1 VVEKGLESDYPSR
14 ITSAFGDFPS
24 PRGCPPVVMQMR
36 GLAIFG
42 QALGLLGTFATANE
56 FHRVLRFRDWFYGTP
71 AITELGVRRTRPFI
85 GHITVAYI
93 ERSLALDERRRL
105 ASSVDG
111 INQALGAEP
120 PRVPPG
126 ARRTTCVLSPGRV
139 PRPCGAAGGQTL
151 THALHRRISPGT
163 SRLAPREAA
172 QRNTPCASDCNHPP
186 QRTRRVDGHRPQC
199 SVSESSIGD
208 YSYLAGHVSMVW
220 TDMGKFCS
228 IAAQTRIN
236 PGNHPT
242 WRVTQ
247 HQRDLPAH
255 PYGFDTVEDAD
266 FFRWRS
272 DHRCTIGHDVW
283 IGHGVTV
290 IAGRKIGI
298 GAVIGSGA
306 VVTRDIPPYAIAV
319 GVPARVVK
327 FRFPPDVVE
336 KLLATQWWDWDRAT
350 LEERFKDLLDP
361 EVFLRKYG
369 DTPAPHSAPAPTPE

>member
-1 VVEKGLESDYPSR
+1 
-14 ITSAFGDFPS
+14 
-24 PRGCPPVVMQMR
+24 
-36 GLAIFG
+36 
-42 QALGLLGTFATANE
+42 
-56 FHRVLRFRDWFYGTP
+56 LRRKRASIP
-71 AITELGVRRTRPFI
+71 AIIRP
-85 GHITVAYI
+85 G
-93 ERSLALDERRRL
+93 E
-105 ASSVDG
+105 
-111 INQALGAEP
+111 
-120 PRVPPG
+120 
-126 ARRTTCVLSPGRV
+126 SPSIS
-139 PRPCGAAGGQTL
+139 ATY
-151 THALHRRISPGT
+151 RRI
-163 SRLAPREAA
+163 
-172 QRNTPCASDCNHPP
+172 Q
-186 QRTRRVDGHRPQC
+186 
-199 SVSESSIGD
+199 
-208 YSYLAGHVSMVW
+208 
-220 TDMGKFCS
+220 
-228 IAAQTRIN
+228 
-236 PGNHPT
+236 
-242 WRVTQ
+242 
-247 HQRDLPAH
+247 
-255 PYGFDTVEDAD
+255 YGFDTVEDAD

>member
-1 VVEKGLESDYPSR
+1 MPFIEEFPPAPPGSR
-14 ITSAFGDFPS
+14 PAKRLSETPHVH
-24 PRGCPPVVMQMR
+24 P
-36 GLAIFG
+36 
-42 QALGLLGTFATANE
+42 TATI
-56 FHRVLRFRDWFYGTP
+56 RRS
-71 AITELGVRRTRPFI
+71 ELGGWTDI
-85 GHITVAYI
+85 G
-93 ERSLALDERRRL
+93 
-105 ASSVDG
+105 
-111 INQALGAEP
+111 
-120 PRVPPG
+120 
-126 ARRTTCVLSPGRV
+126 
-139 PRPCGAAGGQTL
+139 
-151 THALHRRISPGT
+151 
-163 SRLAPREAA
+163 
-172 QRNTPCASDCNHPP
+172 
-186 QRTRRVDGHRPQC
+186 PQC

-208 YSYLAGHVSMVW
+208 YSYLAGQVSMVW

-247 HQRDLPAH
+247 HHATYRRIQ
-255 PYGFDTVEDAD
+255 YGFDTVEDAD

-272 DHRCTIGHDVW
+272 DHRCAIGHDVW

-350 LEERFKDLLDP
+350 LEERFKDLLDLDG
-361 EVFLRKYG
+361 FLRKYG